1 MADTEKLR
9 AMLDNIIDDKGEQA
23 QIEFHSYLQDK
34 MQEVLGNGQEA
45 GETEEGEAQETNE
58 D

>member
-34 MQEVLGNGQEA
+34 MQEVMS
-45 GETEEGEAQETNE
+45 GEEPGDEAQETTE

>member
-34 MQEVLGNGQEA
+34 MQEVMGGEQEA
-45 GETEEGEAQETNE
+45 TDAQEPTE

>member
-1 MADTEKLR
+1 MADKEKLR

-23 QIEFHSYLQDK
+23 QVEFHAYLQDK
-34 MQEVLGNGQEA
+34 MQDILGKTVEA
-45 GETEEGEAQETNE
+45 PNDDAQETDE

>member
-34 MQEVLGNGQEA
+34 MQEVMGGEQEVA
-45 GETEEGEAQETNE
+45 DDAQETTE

>member
-45 GETEEGEAQETNE
+45 GEAEDDKAQETNE